1 MPLLFMITDKYYDK
15 RSFPINSFLRNHI
28 VIINA
33 GGALV
38 NEGQI
43 SKTIYEILQEI
54 NFFIRE

>member
-1 MPLLFMITDKYYDK
+1 MITDKYYDK
-15 RSFPINSFLRNHI
+15 RIFPINSFLRNHI

-43 SKTIYEILQEI
+43 SKTMYEILQEI
-54 NFFIRE
+54 NFLIRE